1 MQAMTK
7 FSFELPS
14 NEKDLIDIANLLLE
28 KAKKFKTL
36 YNDSSTSK
44 KINNRLEFAKQHRH
58 KISGSGDECEYNLYL
73 EEKYGK

>member
-36 YNDSSTSK
+36 SNDSLTSK
-44 KINNRLEFAKQHRH
+44 KINTRLEFAKQHRH
-58 KISGSGDECEYNLYL
+58 KISGSGDECEYSLYL